1 MLHKSKCCKNTTKT
15 FGSLRFSRIFRVWV
29 LFVFRFSFILWQ
41 LSKFLLIARCPGG
54 QVDRRTSGAAAA
66 AVTAATALAKVAI
79 K

>member
-15 FGSLRFSRIFRVWV
+15 FGSLRFSRISCSF
-29 LFVFRFSFILWQ
+29 FVYFMAAFKVFTHCPLAVE
-41 LSKFLLIARCPGG
+41 LSTW
-54 QVDRRTSGAAAA
+54 TSGAAAA